1 MNIDEKKGERVSGKV
16 SYIYCERR
24 IHQFTDNAEV
34 ASTIKSISRLTF
46 RKKKNI
52 LQWRNYPPENGR
64 G

>member
-16 SYIYCERR
+16 SYISCERR

-34 ASTIKSISRLTF
+34 ASTIKSICRLTF

-52 LQWRNYPPENGR
+52 
-64 G
+64 